1 MLFTQFPKLTLQTLL
16 PLNSGQ
22 ACGQQQTKEWPMAI
36 TNTFSHFSFI
46 IKSKHSIDLLFPIVN
61 IAKHFDIDEIFSS
74 ETQKVTKRI
83 FDVLVAD
90 IRYQTS

>member
-1 MLFTQFPKLTLQTLL
+1 MQTLL

-46 IKSKHSIDLLFPIVN
+46 IKSKHSIDLLFSIVN

>member
-1 MLFTQFPKLTLQTLL
+1 MLFTQFPKLTLRTLL
-16 PLNSGQ
+16 PLDSGQ

-46 IKSKHSIDLLFPIVN
+46 IKSKHSIDLLFSIVN

-74 ETQKVTKRI
+74 ETQKINKKN
-83 FDVLVAD
+83 F
-90 IRYQTS
+90 

>member
-1 MLFTQFPKLTLQTLL
+1 MVSSELK
-16 PLNSGQ
+16 NGR
-22 ACGQQQTKEWPMAI
+22 EAI

-46 IKSKHSIDLLFPIVN
+46 IKSKHSIDLLFSIVN

-74 ETQKVTKRI
+74 ETQKNNKRT